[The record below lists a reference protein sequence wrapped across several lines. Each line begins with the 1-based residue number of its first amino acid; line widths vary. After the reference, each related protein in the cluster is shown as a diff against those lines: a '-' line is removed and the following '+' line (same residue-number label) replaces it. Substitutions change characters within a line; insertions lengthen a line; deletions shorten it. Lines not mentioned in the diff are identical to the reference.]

1 MSTGIKG
8 GVNKRTRALPTPA
21 PEIEATTSAAAASKK
36 SKCSQPPQPPLPPA
50 STGTAGACSLVIEA
64 TTQSMQPSKEDT
76 STAAISH
83 SSDEVPSVSSG
94 SSSKKDDVFKKNF
107 TNTVQG
113 SFIGK
118 SNFENNKLNQPSSA
132 VFALSLLEWKF
143 GQPTS
148 EISDTTT
155 PRRRYDSGDGGRGET
170 LDEEFRRTFVKPKLE
185 CLVENAEDGLKEALK
200 FIIMAAES
208 DINSKDCCSE
218 GGKFPIMERPKID
231 VLNSEIG
238 FSLFEYSP
246 LPAKYDARTIS
257 RSYFAA
263 LKKLTCFLLG
273 HPLFLFQDE
282 NAQAQYFEE
291 LMTTVHEALVKEIE
305 GVKESKR
312 SELKNRKEAA
322 SANIQSLEEGISQ
335 IERVKEQNAGRVGEA
350 INGIKG
356 AMERINNARKAHEKM
371 EEAVNSMTA
380 CMDCESSRS
389 MYDNMRQIGKS
400 DLESFIEKQN
410 ASISEMEISKKEIE
424 DKINLSDVKMRAD
437 LEKISGFRENMNDT
451 AEIASIEAETEES
464 IIKTKVSNAVN
475 SYVKVFEPILKCIGS
490 SPPAK
495 KKLMEIMKKMM
506 ESDEVVQDGILA
518 IKTSVEIFLE
528 NKLSVE
534 RAQIAKDKEGPA
546 APPIPPDARY

>member
-8 GVNKRTRALPTPA
+8 GVNKRTRPLPTPA

-36 SKCSQPPQPPLPPA
+36 SKCSQPPPPPPPA
-50 STGTAGACSLVIEA
+50 STGTAGACSSVIEA
-64 TTQSMQPSKEDT
+64 ATLSRQPSKEDA

-83 SSDEVPSVSSG
+83 SSVEVPSLSSG

-148 EISDTTT
+148 EISATTT
-155 PRRRYDSGDGGRGET
+155 TLRRRYDSGDGGSGET

-200 FIIMAAES
+200 FIIIAAES

-231 VLNSEIG
+231 VLNTEIG

-246 LPAKYDARTIS
+246 LPAKYDTRTIS

-273 HPLFLFQDE
+273 HPLFLFQDQ
-282 NAQAQYFEE
+282 NAQVQYFEE

-305 GVKESKR
+305 GLKESKR
-312 SELKNRKEAA
+312 SELKNRKEAM

-350 INGIKG
+350 INGIK
-356 AMERINNARKAHEKM
+356 AVMEKINNAKKAHEKM

-380 CMDCESSRS
+380 CMDCDSSRS
-389 MYDNMRQIGKS
+389 MYDNMRQISKS

-424 DKINLSDVKMRAD
+424 DKIKLSDVEMKAD
-437 LEKISGFRENMNDT
+437 LEKISGLRANMNDT

-534 RAQIAKDKEGPA
+534 RARIAKDKEGPPP
-546 APPIPPDARY
+546 PPIPRHRD